1 MNIHADKIVIT
12 YNFTEQPPIKGKHFD
27 NAENIEKQ
35 ALNPAFSLN
44 LGSHKRENSPPNCG
58 AYNRYAPQF
67 DRGNEDSPRF
77 VRGRSPTLCRGSAGK
92 LLNIN
97 RCLILKNML

>member
-44 LGSHKRENSPPNCG
+44 LGSHKRENSPPTK
-58 AYNRYAPQF
+58 RHP
-67 DRGNEDSPRF
+67 
-77 VRGRSPTLCRGSAGK
+77 
-92 LLNIN
+92 
-97 RCLILKNML
+97 

>member
-1 MNIHADKIVIT
+1 MNIHDDKIVIT

-44 LGSHKRENSPPNCG
+44 LGSHKRENSPP
-58 AYNRYAPQF
+58 
-67 DRGNEDSPRF
+67 
-77 VRGRSPTLCRGSAGK
+77 VKGK
-92 LLNIN
+92 PSKFYYSVALDGFL
-97 RCLILKNML
+97 

>member
-1 MNIHADKIVIT
+1 MREKTLVTVKNEVEINEYHAVKIVIT

-44 LGSHKRENSPPNCG
+44 LGSHKRENSPPKS
-58 AYNRYAPQF
+58 YNPNH
-67 DRGNEDSPRF
+67 NESYRF
-77 VRGRSPTLCRGSAGK
+77 VLFYK
-92 LLNIN
+92 VNIWV
-97 RCLILKNML
+97 

>member
-44 LGSHKRENSPPNCG
+44 LGSHKRENSPPTK
-58 AYNRYAPQF
+58 RHPQRVF
-67 DRGNEDSPRF
+67 F
-77 VRGRSPTLCRGSAGK
+77 
-92 LLNIN
+92 
-97 RCLILKNML
+97 RCATCEIRRAEVM

>member
-44 LGSHKRENSPPNCG
+44 LGSHKRENSPPIVVVFAPVNDL
-58 AYNRYAPQF
+58 NRLY
-67 DRGNEDSPRF
+67 
-77 VRGRSPTLCRGSAGK
+77 
-92 LLNIN
+92 
-97 RCLILKNML
+97 